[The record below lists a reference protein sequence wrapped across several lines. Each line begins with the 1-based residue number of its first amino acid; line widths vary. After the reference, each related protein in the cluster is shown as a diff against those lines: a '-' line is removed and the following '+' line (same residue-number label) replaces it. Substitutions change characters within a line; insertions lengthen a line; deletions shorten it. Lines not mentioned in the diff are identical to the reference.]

1 MIYLTNA
8 LYWVSTGL
16 LIPTIVMLLL
26 AFITSLLLI
35 GGFYGQF
42 LNRKKLR
49 NKIKSL
55 ENKVKAKELNP
66 EKDLDFREDP
76 ALCACLG
83 IVVKENKEIA
93 AKAIADFEIE
103 QDKDLNKTR
112 ILTRT
117 GPMLGLMG
125 TLIPMGPAL
134 TGLASGDIASMAL
147 NMQVAFS
154 TTVVGIFIGAVGY
167 ILNSVKERWAEENL
181 NTLHFF
187 FDCNCNEEK
196 GCRCEG
202 AAHVS

>member
-26 AFITSLLLI
+26 AFIASLLLI

-49 NKIKSL
+49 NKLKNF
-55 ENKVKAKELNP
+55 EKMVGNGEL
-66 EKDLDFREDP
+66 KDTDIDFNEDP
-76 ALCACLG
+76 ALCSCLNS
-83 IVVKENKEIA
+83 VMKEKKEIA
-93 AKAIADFEIE
+93 AKAIADYEIE
-103 QDKDLNKTR
+103 QDKELNKTR
-112 ILTRT
+112 VLTRT

-187 FDCNCNEEK
+187 FDCKQEK
-196 GCRCEG
+196 GCRCDG
-202 AAHVS
+202 VAHVS